1 MIIAMVNGNGSNDN
15 GQSGNGLTTVKKQL
29 LGDRLG
35 DRLQQA
41 WQKQLNGTDQNVSIA
56 IYSPTTGQTYRLT
69 RASHGHQFHT
79 ASTVKVGVMTAL
91 LLDNNGQLNDT
102 ENELAQAM
110 IENSDNDAT
119 STLFENYIGSKEG
132 LQKVYDEIGM
142 THTKVRSEWGLTT
155 TTAADQV
162 KLLN

>member
-69 RASHGHQFHT
+69 RASHEIER
-79 ASTVKVGVMTAL
+79 ASCRERV
-91 LLDNNGQLNDT
+91 
-102 ENELAQAM
+102 
-110 IENSDNDAT
+110 
-119 STLFENYIGSKEG
+119 
-132 LQKVYDEIGM
+132 
-142 THTKVRSEWGLTT
+142 
-155 TTAADQV
+155 
-162 KLLN
+162 